1 MVGTAVADPLLGSML
16 GKDYR
21 VLERIGVGGMAM
33 VYLVEHQSLLKHFA
47 AKVLSAEHASSAEA
61 RARFTQEAHAASQL
75 DHENIVSITDFGIT
89 ADQRPYFVMEL
100 LRGMTLADRLDSG
113 PMPLEECVAICVP
126 VARALSHAHAEGII
140 HRDVKPENV
149 FLVQR
154 TQGRWG
160 VKVLDFGIAKVPVM
174 DRMTKTGQALGS
186 PLFMAPEACRG
197 DDVDQRADV
206 YSFGILLYLMFAGRV
221 PFNDEN
227 LLKVLRMQVSAPLPL
242 PSSYNPDLP
251 QPIEMVIVRALA
263 KEPEDRYPTIDALL
277 SDFEAALPDGADILL
292 IQAQFGVS
300 QTPFP
305 GSIERVRNSQRILAA
320 TGQHHVVTGPFHAVT
335 GRHQITTTGS
345 HQGVTTTGSH
355 SVGSHS
361 AEPRTEPVLPP
372 APRRRGSAVAF
383 GVIALLV
390 LGGGGAFAWMKY
402 GRGSDEPTIAAAAA
416 TPTLPEPTK
425 TTPEPMAMPAEPTP
439 TEPTPTPTEP
449 TPTKPPETTA
459 ETAPPDAMPSKDTA
473 TKKKAT
479 PSKPTA
485 VKRVAVATTKPTTKP
500 PPSTAGSAASTAGSG
515 SSTLPAPAIVVAP
528 PPTETKP
535 PPPVEPPPPKT
546 EPVVPVT
553 PPPVVTPKKVVG
565 SLDAT
570 PSIARLD
577 VDGSLPSTV
586 VRRGIDRVLP
596 SLRDCYRA
604 AAKAQQSTPVASVSL
619 SFEIDETSAARNVS
633 ARGAAFGTLSTCAR
647 GVLGRVQTPQAPDV
661 GTVRVTVS
669 IKFEPI

>member
-21 VLERIGVGGMAM
+21 VLERIGVGGMAV

-47 AKVLSAEHASSAEA
+47 AKVLSAEHASSTEA

-75 DHENIVSITDFGIT
+75 DHENIVSISDFGIT
-89 ADQRPYFVMEL
+89 GCHRPYFVMEL
-100 LRGMTLADRLDSG
+100 LRGMTLADRLDQG
-113 PMPLEECVAICVP
+113 PMTLEECVAICVP

-160 VKVLDFGIAKVPVM
+160 VKVLDFGIAKVPVT

-186 PLFMAPEACRG
+186 PMFMAPEACRG

-242 PSSYNPDLP
+242 PSSYNPDIP

-335 GRHQITTTGS
+335 GRHQISTTGR
-345 HQGVTTTGSH
+345 HEGVTTTGSH
-355 SVGSHS
+355 RP
-361 AEPRTEPVLPP
+361 EPRTEPARPP
-372 APRRRGSAVAF
+372 APRRRGAAIF
-383 GVIALLV
+383 GAIALLA

-402 GRGSDEPTIAAAAA
+402 GRETNDRHVAAAAMPD
-416 TPTLPEPTK
+416 PTQPPVEPVLK
-425 TTPEPMAMPAEPTP
+425 PTTTEPTP
-439 TEPTPTPTEP
+439 TEAPTVALPEP
-449 TPTKPPETTA
+449 TP
-459 ETAPPDAMPSKDTA
+459 APPADVEP
-473 TKKKAT
+473 
-479 PSKPTA
+479 PTA
-485 VKRVAVATTKPTTKP
+485 VPPPSPRPKTIAQPKQTGVKRVATAKVVTKQPARTPSSGP
-500 PPSTAGSAASTAGSG
+500 PAGSG
-515 SSTLPAPAIVVAP
+515 SSTPTPTPPAAIVVAP
-528 PPTETKP
+528 PEPVETKP
-535 PPPVEPPPPKT
+535 PPVTAPPSEQPPVAK
-546 EPVVPVT
+546 PVVPV
-553 PPPVVTPKKVVG
+553 PPPIAAPKKVLG

-570 PSIARLD
+570 PTIARLD
-577 VDGSLPSTV
+577 IEGSLPSSV
-586 VRRGIDRVLP
+586 VRRGIDRVVP

-604 AAKAQQSTPVASVSL
+604 AAKARQETPSITLTL
-619 SFEIDETSAARNVS
+619 SFRIDEGGAARRVS
-633 ARGAAFGTLSTCAR
+633 ARGGAFGSLADCAR
-647 GVLGRVQTPQAPDV
+647 DVLGRVQTQQAPDV
-661 GTVRVTVS
+661 GTVNVSMS
-669 IKFEPI
+669 IKFTPL